1 MFGVAVEVS
10 ARKNV
15 RRSGTEYVV
24 GFVVVVGGANV
35 EAVDTNNES
44 APAQMSEQMCV
55 RRAADKRQTRSH
67 KRAALTL

>member
-10 ARKNV
+10 ARKIV

-24 GFVVVVGGANV
+24 GFVVVGGANV

-55 RRAADKRQTRSH
+55 RRAADKRQTPSH